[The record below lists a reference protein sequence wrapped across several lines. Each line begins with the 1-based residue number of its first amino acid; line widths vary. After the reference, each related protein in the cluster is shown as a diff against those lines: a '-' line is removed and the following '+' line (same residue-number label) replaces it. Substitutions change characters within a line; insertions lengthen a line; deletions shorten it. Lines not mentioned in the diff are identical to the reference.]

1 MKCWRDGNSL
11 LSNTKEAGRRPEN
24 FYDPTCFELFR
35 ISLRRR
41 YRAGRYWRLVS
52 SQLSSLG
59 GSMLYERE
67 NQIVVLNKTK
77 LRPTVC
83 GRDCAYEKDKFL
95 KQDQLLAH
103 WQIVAHSLIAIF
115 HYQHLQL
122 LGLG

>member
-1 MKCWRDGNSL
+1 MAIRYYQIRKKPG
-11 LSNTKEAGRRPEN
+11 AGRKIVRIQFALSFSEYLPRP
-24 FYDPTCFELFR
+24 
-35 ISLRRR
+35 

-83 GRDCAYEKDKFL
+83 GRDYAYEKDKFL
-95 KQDQLLAH
+95 KQDQLLADCC
-103 WQIVAHSLIAIF
+103 A
-115 HYQHLQL
+115 
-122 LGLG
+122 